1 MFNTW
6 TNAFLPQAVNALREV
21 ASINSEEE
29 KQEPERKT
37 LIFEVSP
44 LRLPL
49 IILPNYYMVYTCK
62 QNVHIVQKWK
72 KTSLFF
78 SFLFISPVSTVNG

>member
-37 LIFEVSP
+37 LIFEVSL
-44 LRLPL
+44 LRLP
-49 IILPNYYMVYTCK
+49 Y
-62 QNVHIVQKWK
+62 
-72 KTSLFF
+72 FA
-78 SFLFISPVSTVNG
+78 